1 MSKNLLN
8 NWPLW
13 VFNIGPA
20 AVLCAVVFG
29 YTFLASCNAARAE
42 EQTRTQALGTQA
54 LGLTDALEKIGLR
67 MESSKPLTK
76 SNLHLVSLQDGS
88 KIVVYMTADAVFVG
102 GGFDVK
108 TGANI
113 FGEAAREN
121 HALTPRQ
128 VLKLIGHK
136 EIQSSGDASPT
147 PLKTPDK
154 AGDTAEK
161 NGQKVF
167 TQLDFKKI
175 LNGPGLVFDT
185 TKPASEAKLIMFTWN
200 DCYACTNLRKHFDK
214 MRNKIKFQ
222 IFFLPIAGA
231 PNTDRTALAY
241 LGASGV
247 SPEERRILLSQLWES
262 SDILETHIGSL
273 RVPAFAWLTED
284 GSVHIKNLDGP
295 QFRTVLTTL
304 NDGVDPTAD

>member
-1 MSKNLLN
+1 MKSYKYPFHNLLN

-42 EQTRTQALGTQA
+42 ERTQAQS
-54 LGLTDALEKIGLR
+54 LTDALEKIGLR
-67 MESSKPLTK
+67 MESSKPLDK
-76 SNLHLVSLQDGS
+76 SNLHLVTLRDGS

-113 FGEAAREN
+113 FGDAAREN
-121 HALTPRQ
+121 HALAPRQ
-128 VLKLIGHK
+128 VLKMIGHK
-136 EIQSSGDASPT
+136 EIQFSGGVPPA
-147 PLKTPDK
+147 PLESPDK
-154 AGDTAEK
+154 ARTAAEK

-167 TQLDFKKI
+167 TQSDFKKI
-175 LNGPGLVFDT
+175 VNGPGLVLDT

-200 DCYACTNLRKHFDK
+200 DCYACMNLLKHFGK

-222 IFFLPIAGA
+222 VFFVPIAGA
-231 PNTDRTALAY
+231 PNTDRVALAY

-247 SPEERRILLSQLWES
+247 PPEERRILLSQLWES
-262 SDILETHIGSL
+262 SDMLETHTGSL
-273 RVPAFAWLTED
+273 RVPSFAWRTAD
-284 GSVHIKNLDGP
+284 GSAHIKNLDGQ

-304 NDGVDPTAD
+304 NDGVDPTVD